1 MLEKELANANS
12 KDYRA
17 LIGEVRRNKIPTN

>member
-1 MLEKELANANS
+1 MLEKELINANS

-17 LIGEVRRNKIPTN
+17 LIGEVRRHKMPSN